1 MKVSLEATEEARTVY
16 GGLGSKRKV
25 CDATIGGV
33 TVTGANKAEA
43 CALLRTALLARTLTP
58 APVARLLKDGRMA
71 VAYLDTSTDSKG
83 GLGWCCQTFHPDGR
97 TSGSLSSD
105 LNGCTVNST
114 PGDVERALRR
124 EFEKYTNSID
134 EVS

>member
-1 MKVSLEATEEARTVY
+1 MKVSLEATEEARTIY
-16 GGLGSKRKV
+16 GLLGRKRKV

-33 TVTGANKAEA
+33 TVTGATKADA
-43 CALLRTALLARTLTP
+43 TALLQTALLARTLAP
-58 APVARLLKDGRMA
+58 APIARLLKDGRLA

-83 GLGWCCQTFHPDGR
+83 ALGWCCQMYYFDGR
-97 TSGSLSSD
+97 TSGSLGSD

-124 EFEKYTNSID
+124 EFEKYTNGID
-134 EVS
+134 DVS

>member
-16 GGLGSKRKV
+16 SGLGRKRKV

-33 TVTGANKAEA
+33 TVTGTNKVEA
-43 CALLRTALLARTLTP
+43 AALLQTALLARTLAP
-58 APVARLLKDGRMA
+58 APIARLLKDGRMA
-71 VAYLDTSTDSKG
+71 VAYLDTSTDSTG
-83 GLGWCCQTFHPDGR
+83 DLGWCCQMFHPDGR
-97 TSGSLSSD
+97 TSGSLGSD

-124 EFEKYTNSID
+124 EFEKYTNGID
-134 EVS
+134 DVS